1 MGWGVGGMDVW
12 WSEDP
17 FRSAGYPNL
26 SSSSFVGPVFGGMMM
41 EYAGFE
47 WSLTVVAGIFL
58 IMVSL

>member
-1 MGWGVGGMDVW
+1 MDGW
-12 WSEDP
+12 WSGDP

-58 IMVSL
+58 IMVSF